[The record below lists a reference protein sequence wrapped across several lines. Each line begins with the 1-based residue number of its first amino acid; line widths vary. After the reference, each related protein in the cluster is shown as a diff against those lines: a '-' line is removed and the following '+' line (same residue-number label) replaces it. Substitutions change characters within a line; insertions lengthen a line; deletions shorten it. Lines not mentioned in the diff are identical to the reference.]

1 MRVTSSL
8 WVSAYIRRCAAEAAP
23 AMVVHHGDDTAGAI
37 FIKVNALDGT
47 AELFGPAPAGLEA
60 TAVDRAWVSVL
71 QGAESAV
78 EEYIARQLR
87 FDSDLWVI
95 EVEDRRRRHFLDESI
110 SRTVSQ
116 SRLT

>member
-23 AMVVHHGDDTAGAI
+23 AMVVRHGDDTAGAI
-37 FIKVNALDGT
+37 FIKINMLDGT

-60 TAVDRAWVSVL
+60 ASLDRAWASIVR
-71 QGAESAV
+71 GPESTV
-78 EEYIARQLR
+78 DDHVARQLQ

-95 EVEDRRRRHFLDESI
+95 EVEDRRGRNFLDESI

-116 SRLT
+116 